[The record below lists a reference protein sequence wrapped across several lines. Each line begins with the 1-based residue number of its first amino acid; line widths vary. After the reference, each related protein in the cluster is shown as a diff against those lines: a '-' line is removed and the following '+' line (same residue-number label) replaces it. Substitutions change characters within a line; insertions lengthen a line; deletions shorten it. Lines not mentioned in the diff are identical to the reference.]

1 MFIIISGK
9 ARRGKDTF
17 AVILKEELESDSEVY
32 FPLLAFA
39 GIIKDKLKEDF
50 KLSNEQ
56 LYGRLKEVP
65 DTRYPK
71 LQFNEIDSLTQNT
84 STITYWTPRELM
96 QNYGEFFRHIKPTFW
111 VDRLLSYCKDN
122 NIDNV
127 IITDARFPNEIDTV
141 KKEHKVVHIRITR
154 SKADII
160 TNSHHN
166 SEIALDNYT
175 DVDYIVENEG
185 TIEDLRTWA
194 KKIKEE
200 ITLDGR

>member
-17 AVILKEELESDSEVY
+17 AAILKEELESDSEVY

-39 GIIKDKLKEDF
+39 GIIKDKLKDDF
-50 KLSNEQ
+50 RFSNEQ

-71 LQFNEIDSLTQNT
+71 LQFNDIDSLIQNI
-84 STITYWTPRELM
+84 SPIMYWTPRELM

-111 VDRLLSYCKDN
+111 VDKLLYYCNDN
-122 NIDNV
+122 NITHA
-127 IITDARFPNEIDTV
+127 IITDARFPNEIDTI
-141 KKEHKVVHIRITR
+141 KKEYKVTHIRMTR
-154 SKADII
+154 SNADII